1 VSSAPKKTIYTL
13 LKTMDEKI
21 DAEFK
26 IMDMLESIDKRDAA
40 RRLINGHFIR
50 DLIGNLHSFSRQQF
64 RCSTC
69 NAKYRRVP
77 LGGKCMRDG
86 GKLLLTISKGSIEK
100 YLITATKLAE
110 RYNLDLYTKQRLE
123 LIRDEIDNLFGSIEL
138 NVEENRGQFN
148 LVNFM

>member
-1 VSSAPKKTIYTL
+1 
-13 LKTMDEKI
+13 
-21 DAEFK
+21 
-26 IMDMLESIDKRDAA
+26 
-40 RRLINGHFIR
+40 
-50 DLIGNLHSFSRQQF
+50 
-64 RCSTC
+64 
-69 NAKYRRVP
+69 
-77 LGGKCMRDG
+77 MRDG